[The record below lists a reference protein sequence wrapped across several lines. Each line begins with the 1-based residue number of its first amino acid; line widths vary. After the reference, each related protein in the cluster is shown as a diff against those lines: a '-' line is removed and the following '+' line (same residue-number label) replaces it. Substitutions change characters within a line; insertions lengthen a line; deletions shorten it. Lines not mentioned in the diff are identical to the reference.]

1 MTQKI
6 KTVII
11 LLSVFLFGVWITR
24 QFYQQPQF
32 STEEEATVLIEKVR
46 EVCKLVT
53 IEADLHELYD
63 EKNLKTVT
71 WYLPLP
77 TNFVFSKKASIEVSG
92 KVLVGYNLEKVEIAT
107 DSLTRTLT
115 IKNLPDPEVIS
126 IEHDV
131 KYRNIEESFFN
142 GFSPK
147 DFTAINKRAKE
158 ILRQKAIEQHLLEKA
173 EAQGIEILEV
183 IKFMGKGS
191 GWNVEIQN
199 RLFEDVTKRDTF
211 KN

>member
-1 MTQKI
+1 MTKKI
-6 KTVII
+6 INVII
-11 LLSVFLFGVWITR
+11 LLGIFLLGVWVTR

-32 STEEEATVLIEKVR
+32 STEENATVLIEKVR

-53 IEADLHELYD
+53 IEADLYELYD

-77 TNFVFSKKASIEVSG
+77 TNFVFSKKANIEVSG
-92 KVLVGYNLEKVEIAT
+92 KVLVGYNLEKVEITA
-107 DSLTRTLT
+107 DSLTRTLI
-115 IKNLPDPEVIS
+115 IKNLPDPEIIS

-142 GFSPK
+142 EFTPK

-158 ILRQKAIEQHLLEKA
+158 ILKQKALEQHLLEKA

-199 RLFEDVTKRDTF
+199 PLFEDRTQRDTF